1 MSFQASVTS
10 GDLEES
16 SESGFKQ
23 IDTLRDNIKQNLKML
38 VLTNPGER
46 VMDPNFGVGVGRY
59 LFEMIEDNS
68 VFSDIDSRIREQVSL
83 YLPYVNIQGVEFLS
97 ENRNRN
103 KINLKITYS
112 VPRIS
117 LNDQLVTEVL

>member
-38 VLTNPGER
+38 ILTNPGER
-46 VMDPNFGVGVGRY
+46 VMDPNFGVGVSRY

-68 VFSDIDSRIREQVSL
+68 VYADIDSKIREQVSL
-83 YLPYVNIQGVEFLS
+83 YLPYITIQRVEFLS

>member
-10 GDLEES
+10 GDLIVS

-38 VLTNPGER
+38 ILTNPGER
-46 VMDPNFGVGVGRY
+46 VMDPNFGVGVSRY

-68 VFSDIDSRIREQVSL
+68 VYADIDSKIREQVSL
-83 YLPYVNIQGVEFLS
+83 YLPYITIQRVEFLS

>member
-46 VMDPNFGVGVGRY
+46 VMDPNFGVGVSRY

-68 VFSDIDSRIREQVSL
+68 VYADIDSRIREQVSL
-83 YLPYVNIQGVEFLS
+83 YLPYVSIQRVEFLS
-97 ENRNRN
+97 EIRNRN

>member
-46 VMDPNFGVGVGRY
+46 VMDPNFGVGVSRY

-68 VFSDIDSRIREQVSL
+68 IYADIDSRIREQVSL
-83 YLPYVNIQGVEFLS
+83 YLPYVNIQRVEFLS
-97 ENRNRN
+97 EIRNRN

>member
-83 YLPYVNIQGVEFLS
+83 YLPYVNIQRVEFLS

>member
-46 VMDPNFGVGVGRY
+46 VMDPNFGVGVSRY

-68 VFSDIDSRIREQVSL
+68 VYADIDSRIREQVSL
-83 YLPYVNIQGVEFLS
+83 YLPYVSIQKVEFLS
-97 ENRNRN
+97 EIRNRN

>member
-46 VMDPNFGVGVGRY
+46 VMDPNFGGGVSRY

-68 VFSDIDSRIREQVSL
+68 VYADIDSRIREQVSL
-83 YLPYVNIQGVEFLS
+83 YLPYVNIQRVEFLS
-97 ENRNRN
+97 EIRNRN

>member
-59 LFEMIEDNS
+59 LFEMIEDDS

-83 YLPYVNIQGVEFLS
+83 YLPYVNIQRVEFLS
-97 ENRNRN
+97 EIRNRN

>member
-83 YLPYVNIQGVEFLS
+83 YLPYVNIQRVEFLS
-97 ENRNRN
+97 EIRNRN

>member
-1 MSFQASVTS
+1 MSFQVSVTS

-83 YLPYVNIQGVEFLS
+83 YLPYVNIQRVEFLS
-97 ENRNRN
+97 EIRNRN

>member
-46 VMDPNFGVGVGRY
+46 VMDPNFGVGVSRY

-68 VFSDIDSRIREQVSL
+68 VYADIDSRIREQVSL
-83 YLPYVNIQGVEFLS
+83 SLPYVSIQKVEFLS
-97 ENRNRN
+97 EIRNRN

>member
-46 VMDPNFGVGVGRY
+46 VMDPNFGVGVSRY

-68 VFSDIDSRIREQVSL
+68 VYADIDSRIREQVSL
-83 YLPYVNIQGVEFLS
+83 YLPYVSIQKVEFLS
-97 ENRNRN
+97 EVRNKN